1 MSQPGSRPA
10 VRAAVAAR
18 LATCALAAVVVAC
31 GGSSPP
37 ATLLPT
43 APAAAVATHVAATD
57 VPAPISPRPGLTPI
71 GALERATVV
80 RVVDG
85 DTIRVDRGRGS
96 EAVRYIGIDAPE
108 TVRPNHPVEWM
119 GPEAASANAAL
130 VSDREVLLE
139 RDVSDADGFGRLLRY
154 VWVELEPGGLAMV
167 NLELV
172 ARGYAAAVTYPPDV
186 RWTDALRAAQAA
198 AREAG
203 LGLWGDPPP

>member
-1 MSQPGSRPA
+1 MSLSGSRRA
-10 VRAAVAAR
+10 VRGAVTVALAA
-18 LATCALAAVVVAC
+18 CALAVVVVAC

-37 ATLLPT
+37 ATSLPAASVSAT
-43 APAAAVATHVAATD
+43 STPAAATGAPATV
-57 VPAPISPRPGLTPI
+57 SPRPGPTPV

-108 TVRPNHPVEWM
+108 TVRPDHPVEWM
-119 GPEAASANAAL
+119 GPEAAAANASL
-130 VSDREVLLE
+130 VEGREVLLE
-139 RDVSDADGFGRLLRY
+139 RDVSDTDRFGRLLRY
-154 VWVELEPGGLAMV
+154 VWVELESSGLAMV

-198 AREAG
+198 ARDAG
-203 LGLWGDPPP
+203 LGLWGDPLP

>member
-1 MSQPGSRPA
+1 MSRSGSRRA
-10 VRAAVAAR
+10 VRGAVTAV
-18 LATCALAAVVVAC
+18 LATCALAVVVAAC
-31 GGSSPP
+31 GGSSSPP
-37 ATLLPT
+37 TLLPDASA
-43 APAAAVATHVAATD
+43 APSSTPVAATGA
-57 VPAPISPRPGLTPI
+57 PAPVSPRPGPTPF
-71 GALERATVV
+71 GVLERATVV

-119 GPEAASANAAL
+119 GPEAAAANASL
-130 VSDREVLLE
+130 VGGREVLLE
-139 RDVSDADGFGRLLRY
+139 RDVSDTDGFGRLLRY

-172 ARGYAAAVTYPPDV
+172 GRGYAAAVTYPPDV

-198 AREAG
+198 ARDAG